1 MAKQQRTSPGN
12 KIQDPSTIANHTY
25 NEASGAQKNTEVGR
39 KLRPLNSSATAW
51 TTDATTVR
59 TLPSKGRNL
68 AVYNNAGAVGSVTLG
83 FSANTGTELTPV
95 SQAPGAVQA
104 NTAGQNVGIA
114 CAPNDWTYI
123 ACGDQ
128 DQVISSAATLLVY
141 LIEDSTS
148 IVQEA
153 VR

>member
-1 MAKQQRTSPGN
+1 MAKIQRVFPGN
-12 KIQDPSTIANHTY
+12 KTQDPSAISNHTY
-25 NEASGAQKNTEVGR
+25 NEHAGAQKNVEVGR
-39 KLRPLNSSATAW
+39 KLKPLNSSATAW

-68 AVYNNAGAVGSVTLG
+68 AVYNNAGAVGSITLG
-83 FSANTGTELTPV
+83 FVANTGTQLTPV

-104 NTAGQNVGIA
+104 NTDGQNVGIA

-128 DQVISSAATLLVY
+128 DQVIASAATLLVY
-141 LIEDSTS
+141 LIEDDTS
-148 IVQEA
+148 IKTEIK
-153 VR
+153 